1 MNITMIGTGYVGL
14 VSGTCFAD
22 LGFSVTCV
30 DKLQEKIT
38 SLKEG
43 EIPIYEPGLEE
54 IVNQNIKEGRLFFS
68 TDLKEAVS
76 KSDVIFIAVGTPTR
90 KEDGSADLQYI
101 YSATKE
107 IAEALTD
114 KYTVIVTKSTVPVG
128 TGRKIFQLIKEINPR
143 ANFDIVSNPEFLRE
157 GSALND
163 FMQPDRIVIGCETER
178 SKEVME
184 NIYKRLSSQGIPVVY
199 TNIETAEL
207 IKYASNTFLAM
218 KVTFINE
225 ISDLCEKCGANIK
238 KVSEGIGLDK
248 RIGNKFLQ
256 AGPGYG
262 GSCFP
267 KDTKALV
274 HISKEYGSPIR
285 LAETIV
291 DINEKRKKN
300 MAERII
306 YACGGNVSGK
316 TICILGITFKP
327 NTDDMRNSPSI
338 DIIPILINKG
348 AHIKVYDPKGKKEGE
363 KIFPDIEWCN
373 NSIEA
378 ISSADALVILTE
390 WNEFSS
396 LTPEVFKENMRG
408 NIIIDL
414 RNIFEPSKI
423 ERAGFKYYSIGR

>member
-43 EIPIYEPGLEE
+43 EVPIYEPGLEE
-54 IVNQNIKEGRLFFS
+54 IVKQNIKEGRLFFS

-373 NSIEA
+373 SSIEA

>member
-22 LGFSVTCV
+22 LGFSVICV

-43 EIPIYEPGLEE
+43 KIPIYEPGLEE
-54 IVNQNIKEGRLFFS
+54 LVKQNIKEGRLFFS

-90 KEDGSADLQYI
+90 KEDGSADLQYV

-114 KYTVIVTKSTVPVG
+114 KYTIIVTKSTVPVG

-184 NIYKRLSSQGIPVVY
+184 NIYKRLSSQSIPVVY

-285 LAETIV
+285 LAEMIV
-291 DINEKRKKN
+291 DINEKRKRN

-338 DIIPILINKG
+338 DIIPILTNKG
-348 AHIKVYDPKGKKEGE
+348 AHLKVYDPKGKKEGE
-363 KIFPDIEWCN
+363 KIFSNIEWCN

>member
-22 LGFSVTCV
+22 LGFSVICV

-43 EIPIYEPGLEE
+43 KIPIYEPGLEE
-54 IVNQNIKEGRLFFS
+54 LVKQNIKEGRLFFS

-90 KEDGSADLQYI
+90 KEDGSADLQYV

-114 KYTVIVTKSTVPVG
+114 KYTIIVTKSTVPVG

-184 NIYKRLSSQGIPVVY
+184 NIYKKLSSQGIPVVY

-285 LAETIV
+285 LAEMIV
-291 DINEKRKKN
+291 DINEKRKRN

-338 DIIPILINKG
+338 DIIPILTNKG
-348 AHIKVYDPKGKKEGE
+348 AHLKVYDPKGKKEGE
-363 KIFPDIEWCN
+363 KIFSNIEWCN